1 MDDPIIQE
9 FDGVKFLHEQGTVQ
23 IIFDANLFDSFE
35 KGDASDSEDL
45 WLLYEYCKN
54 EFYINGKAHKLKSG
68 FSALAHE
75 ILDKD
80 EEVVSTLFMMPKP
93 LTGSIEIKSTG
104 LNAANKDYK
113 LRIRYTEKGQRVSLP
128 YKTSGYVLKTR
139 SRIYSLNKRQEEAFR
154 IYRAY
159 EQALDLKENDH
170 YHLAAAIKAIGND
183 NLKIEENR
191 FKSLSIEEVDKV
203 GLNVTR
209 LDSGEL
215 LLEPNLKGFSF
226 HDEEVIRRE
235 LNYIKEEKQS
245 TLHVGRNLVQLDIN
259 DAVAVQEIKNNNLI
273 SEAEAADFLNN
284 PASFIDATKIDLE
297 EGFSYR
303 VQGVSEFTSVEFGD
317 QDDID
322 NDWFVSGENIPI
334 ENFEAHI
341 DSETD
346 LDEFYQ
352 KAIKS
357 YILNTKNII
366 FNGKGFVIPNREELE
381 IRIEKKRQELRSA
394 ENQEDDDANFL
405 GNTQIGFDIKSFE
418 EDNSI
423 TSDYKEY
430 EINEETFNGL
440 KFQPFEHQKVA
451 IQWIHNLYRSSLNTK
466 NIRGGILA
474 DDMGLGK
481 TFSSLVGLKAIS
493 TFEKEN
499 NGKLEKSFMVVAPL
513 SLLNNWKEEVS
524 KFFTTSPFTDII
536 VLNANSDLNT
546 YRLTRGIGG
555 KYIKEGVSHD
565 ESKIRYA
572 LKVGPDFGSRRL
584 DVAGRLII
592 TTYETL
598 RNYQFSIAK
607 IPFYAVIFDEA
618 QKIKNPNTLAT
629 RAAKALNAQV
639 NILATGT
646 PVENNLEEYWCL
658 MDTANPS
665 LLGTRKQFKE
675 TYIKPTKEN
684 DSEAIKVELGQKLY
698 NKSGPFLIRRTKE
711 ELKDKLGGTLPDK
724 LTFKGILQPEF
735 NYLEMLDKK
744 MTQEQIVKYEEIRNN
759 YSISGNP
766 LKNLS
771 RLRSCMLHPRLSFTN
786 TINHMSTLTSNEFWN
801 ESAKLKSLK
810 EVMDSVKI
818 KNEKLLIFV
827 ISRNMQYLMKK
838 WIKVDYGLNSDII
851 SGETKVESYDYD
863 ETRLGM
869 IDKFSKKEG
878 FNVIILSPL
887 AAGVGLNVTAANHVF
902 HLERHWNPAKEAQAN
917 DRAYRIG
924 QEKDVS
930 IYYPISKHPK
940 YESFDIKLDGLLS
953 RKTFTKDVLMTYP
966 KMSEKELADQ
976 IWD

>member
-23 IIFDANLFDSFE
+23 IIFDTNLFDSFE
-35 KGDASDSEDL
+35 KGDTSDSEDL

-68 FSALAHE
+68 FSVLAHE

-93 LTGSIEIKSTG
+93 LVGSIEIKSTG

-139 SRIYSLNKRQEEAFR
+139 SRIYSLNKKQEEAFR

-170 YHLAAAIKAIGND
+170 YHLAAAIKVIGCD
-183 NLKIEENR
+183 NLRIEENR
-191 FKSLSIEEVDKV
+191 FKSLNIEEVNKV

-245 TLHVGRNLVQLDIN
+245 TLHIGRNLVQLDIN
-259 DAVAVQEIKNNNLI
+259 DAAAVQEINQNNLI
-273 SEAEAADFLNN
+273 SKEEAEDFLNN
-284 PASFIDATKIDLE
+284 PASFIDAAKVDLD

-303 VQGVSEFTSVEFGD
+303 VQGVSEFTLVNFGD
-317 QDDID
+317 YDEID
-322 NDWFVSGENIPI
+322 NDWFIYGEHIPI

-341 DSETD
+341 KSESE

-352 KAIKS
+352 KAIKTYES
-357 YILNTKNII
+357 NTQNII
-366 FNGKGFVIPNREELE
+366 FNGKEFIIPNREELS
-381 IRIEKKRQELRSA
+381 IRIERKREELRIS
-394 ENQEDDDANFL
+394 ENEEVIDEEISSSS
-405 GNTQIGFDIKSFE
+405 QIGFDIKSFE
-418 EDNSI
+418 EDNTVASQYHLYDI
-423 TSDYKEY
+423 PL
-430 EINEETFNGL
+430 ETFKDL
-440 KFQPFEHQKVA
+440 TFQPFEHQRVA
-451 IQWIHNLYRSSLNTK
+451 IEWIYNLYMSSLTSED
-466 NIRGGILA
+466 ISGGILA

-481 TFSSLVGLKAIS
+481 TLSSLVGLKSIS
-493 TFEKEN
+493 IYEKLKKGE
-499 NGKLEKSFMVVAPL
+499 LEKSFLVVAPL
-513 SLLNNWKEEVS
+513 SLLNNWKEEVY
-524 KFFTTSPFTDII
+524 KFFNNSPFTDIV
-536 VLNANSDLNT
+536 VLNTSSDLNT
-546 YRLTRGIGG
+546 YRLTSGLG
-555 KYIKEGVSHD
+555 KTYIKEGISIED
-565 ESKIRYA
+565 SKIRYA
-572 LKVGPDFGSRRL
+572 LKIGSDFGEERL
-584 DVAGRLII
+584 DIPGRLII

-598 RNYQFSIAK
+598 RNYQFSLAK

-618 QKIKNPNTLAT
+618 QRIKNPNTLAT
-629 RAAKALNAQV
+629 RAAKALNTQISV
-639 NILATGT
+639 LATGT

-658 MDTANPS
+658 MDTANPK

-675 TYIKPTKEN
+675 MYVDPTKEEH
-684 DSEAIKVELGQKLY
+684 SEAIKIELGKKLY

-711 ELKDKLGGTLPDK
+711 ELKDKLGNLPNK
-724 LTFKGILQPEF
+724 VIYKGMYQPEF
-735 NYLEMLDKK
+735 SYLRMLDKQ
-744 MTQEQIVKYEEIRNN
+744 MTVEQVIKYEEVRSNH
-759 YSISGNP
+759 SSTGNA
-766 LKNLS
+766 LVNLS
-771 RLRSCMLHPRLSFTN
+771 RLRSCMLHPRLTFTKN
-786 TINHMSTLTSNEFWN
+786 INHMTDLSSNQFWD
-801 ESAKLKSLK
+801 ESAKLQALREVINDVSL
-810 EVMDSVKI
+810 

-838 WIKVDYGLNSDII
+838 WIKIEYDINPDII
-851 SGETKVESYDYD
+851 SGETKVEAYDYD

-924 QEKDVS
+924 QEKEVS